1 MDDTYLT
8 LAGDSEGIYR
18 EKGSKFLAFAYRV
31 KDEDEIK
38 EKLAHLKRK
47 HHDARHHC
55 FAYILGAKKEEFRA
69 FDDGEPPHT
78 AGSPILGQIRSNDL
92 TNVLIVVVRYFGG
105 TKLGKSGLIAAYKTA
120 AADAISANSI
130 ISEAQ
135 MLPMA
140 LRFEFRDMGEV
151 MRMIQDDGIKLVQ
164 QHFENSCLIKLEVRE
179 GIIEELKN
187 RLSQIPSVSIED

>member
-47 HHDARHHC
+47 YHDARHYC
-55 FAYILGAKKEEFRA
+55 FAYILGARKEEFRA

-140 LRFEFRDMGEV
+140 LQFEFRDMGEV

-187 RLSQIPSVSIED
+187 RLSQIPFVSIED